1 MTAPPPG
8 RGRAPLACC
17 CRRRSWLFLGR
28 SGFCGLRA
36 DCRSFAEIHCPIDA
50 NFEIK
55 GAPGSHVLARI
66 AQVPQRTCRNVDRNF
81 NSPAP
86 ECSVRGF
93 VGG

>member
-8 RGRAPLACC
+8 RGRAPLMLLSPSLMALSQPLRVLRLT
-17 CRRRSWLFLGR
+17 CRLQK
-28 SGFCGLRA
+28 
-36 DCRSFAEIHCPIDA
+36 FAEIHCPIDA